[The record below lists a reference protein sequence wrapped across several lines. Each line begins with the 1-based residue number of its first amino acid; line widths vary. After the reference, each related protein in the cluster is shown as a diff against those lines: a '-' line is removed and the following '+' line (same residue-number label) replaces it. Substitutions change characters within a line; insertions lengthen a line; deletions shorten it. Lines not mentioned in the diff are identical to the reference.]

1 MKTQKDMMKKN
12 TKKGVKVVYISSP
25 MKVKTSAS
33 EFRALVQELT
43 GINSDAERYM
53 ENNNINGVGVRV
65 GSDTSLS
72 SYSHH
77 HHHHNILDQQEDQ
90 RLRMKTEDH
99 HLSSY
104 SINTI
109 SDHFFDFSATTSSEY
124 LSLIPTQTFGNDR
137 SIFS

>member
-53 ENNNINGVGVRV
+53 ENNNINGVGV

-72 SYSHH
+72 SYSH

-90 RLRMKTEDH
+90 RLRVKTEDH
-99 HLSSY
+99 HLSSF